1 MPKYDESFWNKQ
13 ASDYLVGKKILKVE
27 WMSNEEAEECGW
39 SSRPLA
45 LLLDNGVW
53 IYPMRDDEGNDGGA
67 FGTSGS
73 MSVIPV
79 LQTEMENENA

>member
-1 MPKYDESFWNKQ
+1 MSKYDESFWNKT
-13 ASDYLVGKKILKVE
+13 ATDYLVGRTILKVE
-27 WMSNEEAEECGW
+27 WMSNEECEELGW
-39 SSRPLA
+39 YSRPLA
-45 LLLDNGVW
+45 ILLDNGVW

-73 MSVIPV
+73 MGTIPV

>member
-1 MPKYDESFWNKQ
+1 MYNEDFWNKQ
-13 ASDYLVGKKILKVE
+13 ATDYLVGKKIVKVE
-27 WMSNEEAEECGW
+27 WMSNEEAQEMDW
-39 SSRPLA
+39 YSRPLA
-45 LLLDNGVW
+45 ILLDNGVW

-79 LQTEMENENA
+79 LQTQLEEES